1 MEKQDSVQRFLEL
14 IRRSH
19 RGKFKVYIGMSAGV
33 GKTCRMLQE
42 ARQLLDA
49 GVDVRIGYIETHGRA
64 GTEALVEGLP
74 FVPRRK
80 LFYKGKELEEMDLT
94 LAYALGPVTLS
105 VADLYWTGHA
115 DDRYFVFDSR
125 SPHRIEVGA
134 SWVVSE
140 KVPVTLSWYT
150 VLFGA
155 ADVNHKGERAYASYF
170 EAACPFTVKT
180 VDMKAGVGMVPWNAV
195 GTYGIDR
202 DFYVQNVF
210 LNAGKSWN
218 IKGTESMSIGI
229 FTNLVWN
236 PAMEDVN
243 FVGGFSFRM

>member
-1 MEKQDSVQRFLEL
+1 MQR
-14 IRRSH
+14 
-19 RGKFKVYIGMSAGV
+19 
-33 GKTCRMLQE
+33 
-42 ARQLLDA
+42 
-49 GVDVRIGYIETHGRA
+49 
-64 GTEALVEGLP
+64 P
-74 FVPRRK
+74 
-80 LFYKGKELEEMDLT
+80 
-94 LAYALGPVTLS
+94 
-105 VADLYWTGHA
+105 YWTGA
-115 DDRYFVFDSR
+115 YTDRESVDRNYFRFGSD
-125 SPHRIEVGA
+125 SPHRVEVGA

-140 KVPVTLSWYT
+140 KVPFTLSWYT

-155 ADVNHKGERAYASYF
+155 ADVNAEGERAYASYF
-170 EAACPFTVKT
+170 EVAYPFSVKG

>member
-1 MEKQDSVQRFLEL
+1 MDRNYFRFG
-14 IRRSH
+14 S
-19 RGKFKVYIGMSAGV
+19 
-33 GKTCRMLQE
+33 
-42 ARQLLDA
+42 D
-49 GVDVRIGYIETHGRA
+49 
-64 GTEALVEGLP
+64 
-74 FVPRRK
+74 
-80 LFYKGKELEEMDLT
+80 
-94 LAYALGPVTLS
+94 
-105 VADLYWTGHA
+105 
-115 DDRYFVFDSR
+115 
-125 SPHRIEVGA
+125 SPHRVEVGRHGHRRRFLYA
-134 SWVVSE
+134 VVVLM
-140 KVPVTLSWYT
+140 VP
-150 VLFGA
+150 G
-155 ADVNHKGERAYASYF
+155 ADVNAEGERAPCASYF
-170 EAACPFTVKT
+170 EVASSFSVKG

>member
-1 MEKQDSVQRFLEL
+1 MKRFVFGVLAAAAL
-14 IRRSH
+14 
-19 RGKFKVYIGMSAGV
+19 FSAGRV
-33 GKTCRMLQE
+33 SAQE
-42 ARQLLDA
+42 KGVSFSGGADIVSTYLWRGVYEA
-49 GVDVRIGYIETHGRA
+49 GVSFQPTLVMTA
-64 GTEALVEGLP
+64 GNFSATAWGSVD
-74 FVPRRK
+74 FASTT
-80 LFYKGKELEEMDLT
+80 YKEMDLT
-94 LAYALGPVTLS
+94 LAYTDRES
-105 VADLYWTGHA
+105 V
-115 DDRYFVFDSR
+115 DRNYFRFGSD
-125 SPHRIEVGA
+125 SPHRVEVGA

-140 KVPVTLSWYT
+140 KVPFTLSWYT

-155 ADVNHKGERAYASYF
+155 ADVNAEGERAYASYF
-170 EAACPFTVKT
+170 EVAYPFSVKG